1 MIDGLT
7 EGDQILVPNGNGTY
21 RPYSL
26 LMLFGLNKR
35 LLEEARNQGMAPLH
49 FITQRGPYQDG
60 ETPLD
65 MRWDPR
71 TFQIV
76 ISEKLLHRTTL
87 WDRRNQL
94 LDLLRPSRSFQG
106 VVYPLVYRKW
116 LPGGKVERGSDL
128 VVANGGTT
136 ATSVSGRFLHQGGL
150 EAGARISIEGVDYTI
165 SSVPNDFT
173 LILATAYAGS
183 TTANGRWQYTRKR
196 AFRDIFCLLEQG
208 PQFDSGP
215 GPAPFY
221 PQGYR
226 EALRFVAHDPFWYG
240 TEQSQTWVIPD
251 EIGDLVFDGAGAFFG
266 LASGNGRWAFV
277 AGAVGET
284 VDVVYWGTRRARP
297 IVYVDGPA
305 SDPSMTHLGTG
316 RQIVLD
322 YDVAAGETV
331 IIDTLNLTVSNSA
344 GTNLMPYTSGDLALF
359 GIEPPPVAANRVNQ
373 IQIAFSGGLVGVSA
387 ARLVWRNMYV
397 GI

>member
-7 EGDQILVPNGNGTY
+7 EGDQILVPNGGGTY

-26 LMLFGLNKR
+26 LNLFGLNLR
-35 LLEEARNQGMAPLH
+35 TLREARNMGMAPLH

-65 MRWDPR
+65 MRWDVR

-76 ISEKLLHRTTL
+76 IAEQLAHRTTL
-87 WDRRNQL
+87 WDRRNWL
-94 LDLLRPSRSFQG
+94 LDLLRPSRSFEG
-106 VVYPLVYRKW
+106 IVYPLVYRKW

-128 VVANGGTT
+128 VVSNGATT
-136 ATSVSGRFLHQGGL
+136 ATSANGRFLHQGGL
-150 EAGARISIEGVDYTI
+150 EAGGRITIEGVDYTVG
-165 SSVPNDFT
+165 SVPNDFT
-173 LILATAYAGS
+173 VILAVAYAGAT
-183 TTANGRWQYTRKR
+183 TTAGAWRYTRKR

-208 PQFDSGP
+208 PQFDTGP
-215 GPAPFY
+215 GPGTFY

-226 EALRFVAHDPFWYG
+226 EALRFIAHDPFWYG
-240 TEQSQTWVIPD
+240 AEQSQTWVIPD
-251 EIGDLVFDGAGAFFG
+251 EIGDLVFDGAGAYFG
-266 LASGNGRWAFV
+266 VATGNGRWAFV

-305 SDPSMTHLGTG
+305 SDPSVASLTTG

-344 GTNLMPYTSGDLALF
+344 GVNLMPYASGDLALF
-359 GIEPPPVAANRVNQ
+359 GIEPPPVAPSRVNQ

-387 ARLVWRNMYV
+387 ARLVWRNIYV